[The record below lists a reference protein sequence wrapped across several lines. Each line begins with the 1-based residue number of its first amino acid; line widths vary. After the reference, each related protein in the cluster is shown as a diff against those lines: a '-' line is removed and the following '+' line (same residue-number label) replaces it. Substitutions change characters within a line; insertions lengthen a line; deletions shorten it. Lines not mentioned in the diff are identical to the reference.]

1 MNEEG
6 VMTVANHVLSS
17 DPSLSALRPGAEPA
31 PVLPGATTPGMRFPL
46 ALSMAGGAFSQEAVQ
61 DFH

>member
-1 MNEEG
+1 
-6 VMTVANHVLSS
+6 MTVANHVLSS

-31 PVLPGATTPGMRFPL
+31 LVLPGATTSGMRFPL